1 MSEPVLEV
9 EGLEAWYGAAKI
21 LFGLSLNVERGEAV
35 ALLGRNGAGKSTT
48 MKAIIGLVQRRA
60 TRLSFRNL
68 PIGALP
74 THQIARLGVGY
85 VPEDR
90 RIFTDLTV
98 AENLDLGRRPAPDAT
113 TADAPPVW
121 TAEALF
127 ALFPNLAGMQDRLGG
142 QMSGGEQQMLSMA
155 RTLIGNPALL
165 LLDEPSEGVAPIIVE
180 QMITAIRTLKARG
193 LSILISEQNFAVCEQ
208 ICDRAYVID
217 QGELRWSGPMS
228 EVRDTDAARKSLMI

>member
-1 MSEPVLEV
+1 MNGPVLEV
-9 EGLEAWYGAAKI
+9 ETLEAWYGAAKI
-21 LFGLSLNVERGEAV
+21 LFGLSLNVGRGEAV

-48 MKAIIGLVQRRA
+48 MKAIMGLVQRRA
-60 TRLSFRNL
+60 ARLAFESRD
-68 PIGALP
+68 ISTLP
-74 THQIARLGVGY
+74 TYEIARLGVGY

-98 AENLDLGRRPAPDAT
+98 AENLDLGRRTAPATGP
-113 TADAPPVW
+113 DAPPLW
-121 TAEALF
+121 TLDALF
-127 ALFPNLAGMQDRLGG
+127 ALFPNLRDMQDRLGG

-180 QMITAIRTLKARG
+180 QMITAIQALKARG
-193 LSILISEQNFAVCEQ
+193 LSILISEQNFAVCEE

-217 QGELRWSGPMS
+217 QGELRWSGPMN
-228 EVRDTDAARKSLMI
+228 EVRTAEVAKLSLTI

>member
-1 MSEPVLEV
+1 MNGPVLEV

-21 LFGLSLNVERGEAV
+21 LFGLSLNVGRGEAV

-48 MKAIIGLVQRRA
+48 MKAIMGLVQRRA
-60 TRLSFRNL
+60 TRLAFQSR

-74 THQIARLGVGY
+74 TYEIARLGVGY

-98 AENLDLGRRPAPDAT
+98 AENLDLGRRTAPATGP
-113 TADAPPVW
+113 DAPPLW
-121 TAEALF
+121 TLDALF
-127 ALFPNLAGMQDRLGG
+127 ALFPNLTDMQDRLGG

-180 QMITAIRTLKARG
+180 QMITAIRALKARG
-193 LSILISEQNFAVCEQ
+193 LSILISEQNFAVCEE

-217 QGELRWSGPMS
+217 QGELRWSGPMN
-228 EVRDTDAARKSLMI
+228 EVRTAEVAKLSLTI

>member
-1 MSEPVLEV
+1 MSGPVLEV

-21 LFGLSLNVERGEAV
+21 LFGLSLNVGRGEAV
-35 ALLGRNGAGKSTT
+35 ALIGRNGAGKSTT
-48 MKAIIGLVQRRA
+48 MKAIMGLVQRKA
-60 TRLSFRNL
+60 TRLAFRGEG
-68 PIGALP
+68 IGVLP
-74 THQIARLGVGY
+74 TYEIARRGVGY

-98 AENLDLGRRPAPDAT
+98 AENLDLGRRPPPGAGP
-113 TADAPPVW
+113 DAPPVW
-121 TAEALF
+121 TLEALF
-127 ALFPNLAGMQDRLGG
+127 TLFPNLAGMQDRLGG

-180 QMITAIRTLKARG
+180 QMITAIRALKARG
-193 LSILISEQNFAVCEQ
+193 LSILISEQNFAVCEE

-217 QGELRWSGPMS
+217 QGEIRWSGSMS
-228 EVRDTDAARKSLMI
+228 AVRDAEAARNSLTI